1 MLRAFAL
8 GVAVGIVGVLAWTIE
23 AIRRNAER
31 SNERYRLW
39 PRTDG
44 SDQGYGGVWDHGA

>member
-8 GVAVGIVGVLAWTIE
+8 GVFVGVLGALAWILE
-23 AIRRNAER
+23 AIGRNA
-31 SNERYRLW
+31 SVDPKYGLW

-44 SDQGYGGVWDHGA
+44 SDQAHGTVWDHGA